1 MVSASRARGTGVA
14 LALGAMLS
22 IQLGAALTV
31 GLFDEVGAAGSLW
44 LRLVVAALVLL
55 VVVRPRV
62 RGRSRHDLLAVL
74 ALGVASGGLNL
85 AFYEAAARIPLGV
98 VVTIQFLGPLGVGL
112 LGARRPRDVAWVA
125 LAAGGVVLLSAGEGS
140 GELDSWGLVLAAL
153 AGVGWGSYILL
164 TKHVGAVFPG
174 LEGLALSMAVA
185 AVVVAPAGLA
195 AGGERLVEPGVLL
208 AGAALSLF
216 LLGPYW
222 AELEALRR
230 LPAGPFGVLMSL
242 EPAIGAAWG
251 FLLLAQGLALAQV
264 LAIALVMTASIGATL
279 SGHPEMAEGPPRT

>member
-1 MVSASRARGTGVA
+1 MVGAPRARGTGIA
-14 LALGAMLS
+14 LALGAMLA

-44 LRLVVAALVLL
+44 LRLAVAALVL
-55 VVVRPRV
+55 VAVARPRL
-62 RGRSRHDLLAVL
+62 RGRPRRDLVAVV

-85 AFYEAAARIPLGV
+85 AFYEAIARIPLGI

-112 LGARRPRDVAWVA
+112 VGARRPRDVLWVA
-125 LAAGGVVLLSAGEGS
+125 LAGGGVALLSAGEGS
-140 GELDSWGLVLAAL
+140 GDLDPWGLALAAL

-164 TKHVGAVFPG
+164 TKHVGRVFAG
-174 LEGLALSMAVA
+174 VDGLALSMAVA
-185 AVVVAPAGLA
+185 AVVVAPAGLV
-195 AGGERLVEPGVLL
+195 AGGERLVEPGVLV
-208 AGAALSLF
+208 AGAALSVF

-230 LPAGPFGVLMSL
+230 LPAAPFGVLMSL

-264 LAIALVMTASIGATL
+264 MAIVLVMTASIGATL
-279 SGHPEMAEGPPRT
+279 SGHPEMAEGPPPT